1 MLLDGKKAL
10 ITGGTGALG
19 RKLCEVFAREGA
31 DVAFSFLKNRSRAD
45 EVVRTIEAHG
55 RRALAFQ
62 ASVVDARAVAAMVD
76 DVAGAF
82 AGIDILVNNAGTTQV
97 LPFPLIEEADWDAL
111 MEVNV
116 KGPFVVTR
124 EVVRRMILR
133 RSGTILNVG
142 SIAGSRMLEVP
153 VHYATA
159 KAAICGFTVSLAKE
173 LARYGIR
180 VNAVVPGLLD
190 SGIAA
195 NVPDV
200 KLKEYLNYCAA
211 GRPGRPEEVAD
222 LAAFLCSDR
231 ASYINA
237 QNVVIDGGL

>member
-1 MLLDGKKAL
+1 VLLDGKKAL